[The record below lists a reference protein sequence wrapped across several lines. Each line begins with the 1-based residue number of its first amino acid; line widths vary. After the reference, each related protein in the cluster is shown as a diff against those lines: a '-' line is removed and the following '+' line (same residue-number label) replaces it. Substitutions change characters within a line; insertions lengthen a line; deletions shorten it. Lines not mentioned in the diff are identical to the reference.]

1 MKLSARNVLKGKI
14 VKIIPGAINSEVI
27 LLTPEGEE
35 VVSVITKESVESLKL
50 EVGKEAYAV
59 IKASNVMIAVDD

>member
-14 VKIIPGAINSEVI
+14 VKIIPGAVNSEVI
-27 LLTPEGEE
+27 LLTPGGEE